1 MMARRKSG
9 VWAPTLLVAT
19 GILLG
24 WVIYRQLAAAP
35 NSQPLDGPAAV
46 QVASVPDLPPEPEFS
61 MPPLVTFEGV
71 LERPIFSPT
80 RTPPSV
86 EAPVVSSGGGGEV
99 TFKLKGI
106 IIDAD
111 QRTALIRAREGEKNL
126 RLPEGGRIGGW
137 TVVTIEPGR
146 VIFARGG
153 AETVL
158 EPTFDPP
165 SRKKTRR
172 MTKKQRRQR
181 QLQQQQNQLQQQSE
195 QLEKLLQ
202 DQGGESVTSEQNAG
216 Q

>member
-1 MMARRKSG
+1 MMARRRSG

-35 NSQPLDGPAAV
+35 ANQPLEGPAAV
-46 QVASVPDLPPEPEFS
+46 QVATVPDLPPQPEFS

-80 RTPPSV
+80 RTPPSA
-86 EAPVVSSGGGGEV
+86 EAPVVSSGGGEV
-99 TFKLKGI
+99 TFRLKGI
-106 IIDAD
+106 IINAD
-111 QRTALIRAREGEKNL
+111 QRIALIRPREGEKNV

-146 VIFARGG
+146 VTFARGE

-172 MTKKQRRQR
+172 KTRKQRRQ
-181 QLQQQQNQLQQQSE
+181 QQQQNQLQQQSE
-195 QLEKLLQ
+195 QLEQLLQ
-202 DQGGESVTSEQNAG
+202 DQGGESVTSGQNAG